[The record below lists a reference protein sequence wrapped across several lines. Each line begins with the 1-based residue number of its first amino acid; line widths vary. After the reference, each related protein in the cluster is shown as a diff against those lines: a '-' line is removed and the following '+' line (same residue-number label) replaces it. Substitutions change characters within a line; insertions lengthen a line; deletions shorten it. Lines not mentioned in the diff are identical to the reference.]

1 MPYRAVCIVGA
12 IGIALLCVSPAA
24 AQPVLAP
31 MRSNLR
37 PVPLPLTDALEPA
50 VVAQLASARADV
62 QRTSAAGGRALADAY
77 GELAQI
83 LHVYELFDGAEAAY
97 RNAMRLAS
105 TDVRW
110 PHLLGYLFAQTGRLD
125 EAVERFAEV
134 LRLDPSHREAAAHLA
149 DVNLRRGRLAV
160 AREQFQAI
168 VEAFPAF
175 ANNGLGEIALRE
187 ERFDEAIRRLHAVL
201 ERIPTATAVHY
212 PLAMAYRGLGR
223 LDDARRHLDLRGT
236 GTVRVSD
243 PLVDRIRTLVR
254 GERALV
260 LQGRELYEAGQFSE
274 AADAFR
280 RAAAAAPASAT
291 AHVNLGLALV
301 QAGDRSSAIDAF
313 RAAVAAAPGDV
324 AAHASL
330 GALLAETGRL
340 GEAAEHLRAAFDRA
354 PEAAATR
361 ALLVRALL
369 RLGRT
374 DDALTVLARAASL
387 DPDDEGVTVDLAILL
402 ADRMRYREA
411 IARLQDGYQR
421 HPGRAATAT
430 TLARLLAAA
439 PDRTVRDG
447 RRALEIAT
455 AVHTAAPGPVHRET
469 VALALAEIGRCTE
482 ASEWM
487 RKAIEEARRTN
498 EIVDAVRLEAELPKY
513 GGNECRP

>member
-1 MPYRAVCIVGA
+1 MPDVGLRIIRA
-12 IGIALLCVSPAA
+12 IGIVLLGAASAA

-31 MRSNLR
+31 TRSDLQ
-37 PVPLPLTDALEPA
+37 PVPLPLTNALEPA
-50 VVAQLASARADV
+50 VVAQLAAARADV
-62 QRTSAAGGRALADAY
+62 QRAAAAGGRELAEAY
-77 GELAQI
+77 GELAQL
-83 LHVYELFDGAEAAY
+83 LHAYELFDGAEAAY

-125 EAVERFAEV
+125 EAGERFEDV
-134 LRLDPSHREAAAHLA
+134 LRLNPSRREAAAHLA
-149 DVNLRRGRLAV
+149 DVNLRRGRLAL

-168 VEAFPAF
+168 AGAFPAF

-187 ERFDEAIRRLHAVL
+187 ERFDEAVRRFQAVL

-236 GTVRVSD
+236 GRVRVSD
-243 PLVDRIRTLVR
+243 PVVDRIRTLVR

-260 LQGRELYEAGQFSE
+260 LQGRELYAAGQFSE

-280 RAAAAAPASAT
+280 RATVAAPASAT
-291 AHVNLGLALV
+291 AHVNLGLTLV
-301 QAGDRSSAIDAF
+301 QLGDRSGAIETF
-313 RAAVAAAPGDV
+313 RAAVAAAPEDV

-340 GEAAEHLRAAFDRA
+340 VEAVEHLRAAFDRS
-354 PEAAATR
+354 PEGAATR
-361 ALLVRALL
+361 TLLVRTLI

-374 DDALTVLARAASL
+374 DDALTVLGRAASV
-387 DPDDEGVTVDLAILL
+387 DPDDEAVTLDLAILL

-411 IARLQDGYQR
+411 IARLDEAHQR
-421 HPGRAATAT
+421 HRERAPTAT

-455 AVHTAAPGPVHRET
+455 AVHTAAPGPVHGET
-469 VALALAEIGRCTE
+469 VALALAELGRCRE

-487 RKAIEEARRTN
+487 RKAIDEARHTN
-498 EIVDAVRLEAELPKY
+498 NLFDAVRLESELPKY

>member
-1 MPYRAVCIVGA
+1 MSCRGVCIVGA
-12 IGIALLCVSPAA
+12 IGIALLCAVPAA

-50 VVAQLASARADV
+50 VVEQLASARV
-62 QRTSAAGGRALADAY
+62 VVERTSAAGGRALAEAY

-97 RNAMRLAS
+97 RNAILLAS

-110 PHLLGYLFAQTGRLD
+110 PHLLGCLFAQTGRLD
-125 EAVERFAEV
+125 EAVERFEAV
-134 LRLDPSHREAAAHLA
+134 LRMQPSHREASAHLA
-149 DVNLRRGRLAV
+149 DVNLRLGRLAV

-175 ANNGLGEIALRE
+175 ANNGLGDIALRE
-187 ERFDEAIRRLHAVL
+187 ERFDEAIRRLTTVL
-201 ERIPTATAVHY
+201 ERMPTATAVHY

-243 PLVDRIRTLVR
+243 PLLDRIRTLVR

-260 LQGRELYEAGQFSE
+260 LQGREFYEAGQFSE
-274 AADAFR
+274 AAEAFR
-280 RAAAAAPASAT
+280 RATVAAPASAT

-313 RAAVAAAPGDV
+313 RAAVAAAPEDV

-340 GEAAEHLRAAFDRA
+340 SDAAEHLRAAFDRA
-354 PEAAATR
+354 PEAVATR
-361 ALLVRALL
+361 TLLVRTLI

-374 DDALTVLARAASL
+374 EDALTVLARAASL
-387 DPDDEGVTVDLAILL
+387 DPEDEGVTVDLAILL
-402 ADRMRYREA
+402 ADRTRYREA
-411 IARLQDGYQR
+411 IARLHDGYQR
-421 HPGRAATAT
+421 HPDRAATAT

-455 AVHTAAPGPVHRET
+455 AVHAAAPGPVHRET
-469 VALALAEIGRCTE
+469 VALALAELGRCQE

-487 RKAIEEARRTN
+487 RKAIDEARRTN
-498 EIVDAVRLEAELPKY
+498 DVVAAVRLEAELPKY
-513 GGNECRP
+513 LGTGCRP

>member
-1 MPYRAVCIVGA
+1 MGIVRA
-12 IGIALLCVSPAA
+12 IGIVLLCAASAA

-31 MRSNLR
+31 MRSDLQ
-37 PVPLPLTDALEPA
+37 PVPLPLADGLEPA

-62 QRTSAAGGRALADAY
+62 QRTSAVGGRQLADAY

-97 RNAMRLAS
+97 RNAMRLVP

-125 EAVERFAEV
+125 EAAERFEHV
-134 LRLDPSHREAAAHLA
+134 LRLQPAHREAAAHLA
-149 DVNLRRGRLAV
+149 DVNLRLGRLAV

-175 ANNGLGEIALRE
+175 ANNGLGEVALRE
-187 ERFDEAIRRLHAVL
+187 ERFDEAIRRLQAVL
-201 ERIPTATAVHY
+201 ERVPSATAVHF

-223 LDDARRHLDLRGT
+223 LDEARRHLDLRGT
-236 GTVRVSD
+236 GSVRVSD

-260 LQGRELYEAGQFSE
+260 LQGRELYEAGQFSD
-274 AADAFR
+274 AVDAFR
-280 RAAAAAPASAT
+280 RATAAAPASAT

-301 QAGDRSSAIDAF
+301 QLGDRNSAIEAF
-313 RAAVAAAPGDV
+313 RAAVAAAPEDA

-330 GALLAETGRL
+330 GALLAEAGRL

-361 ALLVRALL
+361 TLLVRSLI
-369 RLGRT
+369 RLGRN

-387 DPDDEGVTVDLAILL
+387 DPDDEAVTVDLAILL

-411 IARLQDGYQR
+411 IARLDDGYKR
-421 HPGRAATAT
+421 HPDRTATAT

-469 VALALAEIGRCTE
+469 VALALAELGRCAE
-482 ASEWM
+482 ALEWM
-487 RKAIEEARRTN
+487 QKAIDEARRAN
-498 EIVDAVRLEAELPKY
+498 EIVDAVRLESGELPKY
-513 GGNECRP
+513 AGNECRP

>member
-1 MPYRAVCIVGA
+1 MSYRGACIVRA
-12 IGIALLCVSPAA
+12 IGVGLLCATSAA

-31 MRSNLR
+31 MRSNLQ
-37 PVPLPLTDALEPA
+37 PVPLPLTEALEPA
-50 VVAQLASARADV
+50 VVAQLAAARADV
-62 QRTSAAGGRALADAY
+62 QRASAAGGRELAEAY

-110 PHLLGYLFAQTGRLD
+110 PHLLGYLLAQVGRLA
-125 EAVERFAEV
+125 EAGERFEDV
-134 LRLDPSHREAAAHLA
+134 LRLNPSHREAAAHLA
-149 DVNLRRGRLAV
+149 DVNLRLGRLAI
-160 AREQFQAI
+160 AREQLEAI
-168 VEAFPAF
+168 AGAFPAF
-175 ANNGLGEIALRE
+175 ANNGLGEVALRE
-187 ERFDEAIRRLHAVL
+187 ERFDEAVRRFQAVL
-201 ERIPTATAVHY
+201 ERAPTATAVHY

-223 LDDARRHLDLRGT
+223 LNDARRHLDLRGT
-236 GTVRVSD
+236 GRVRVSD
-243 PLVDRIRTLVR
+243 PVVDRIRTLVR
-254 GERALV
+254 GERGLV

-301 QAGDRSSAIDAF
+301 QLGDRSSAIEAF
-313 RAAVAAAPGDV
+313 RAAVAAAPDDV

-361 ALLVRALL
+361 TLLVRALI

-374 DDALTVLARAASL
+374 DEALAVLARSASL
-387 DPDDEGVTVDLAILL
+387 DPDDEAVTVDLAILL

-411 IARLQDGYQR
+411 IARLQEAYQR
-421 HPGRAATAT
+421 HPDRAATAT

-455 AVHTAAPGPVHRET
+455 AVHTAAPRPAHGET
-469 VALALAEIGRCTE
+469 VALALAELGRCNE

-487 RKAIEEARRTN
+487 RKAIAGARSAN
-498 EIVDAVRLEAELPKY
+498 EIADAVRLESALPKY
-513 GGNECRP
+513 GGNDCRP

>member
-1 MPYRAVCIVGA
+1 MPYAGMWIVGA
-12 IGIALLCVSPAA
+12 MVAVLLCATSAA

-31 MRSNLR
+31 MRPNLQ
-37 PVPLPLTDALEPA
+37 PVPLPLTDTLEPA
-50 VVAQLASARADV
+50 VVAQLGTAGAEV
-62 QRTSAAGGRALADAY
+62 QRASVPGGRELAAAY

-105 TDVRW
+105 TDLRW

-125 EAVERFAEV
+125 EAREQFEHV
-134 LRLDPSHREAAAHLA
+134 LRLNPSHHEAAAHLA
-149 DVNLRRGRLAV
+149 DVNLRSGRLTV

-168 VEAFPAF
+168 AEAFPAF
-175 ANNGLGEIALRE
+175 ANNGLGEVALRE
-187 ERFDEAIRRLHAVL
+187 ERLDEAVRRFQAVL

-212 PLAMAYRGLGR
+212 PLAMAYRRLGR
-223 LDDARRHLDLRGT
+223 LDDARRHLELRGT
-236 GTVRVSD
+236 GRVRVSD
-243 PLVDRIRTLVR
+243 PIVDRIRTLVR
-254 GERALV
+254 GERGLV
-260 LQGRELYEAGQFSE
+260 LQGRELYEAGQFRE

-280 RAAAAAPASAT
+280 RAIAAAPASAT

-301 QAGDRSSAIDAF
+301 QLGDRSSAIEAF
-313 RAAVAAAPGDV
+313 RAALAAAPEDV

-340 GEAAEHLRAAFDRA
+340 AEAAEHLRAAFDRS

-361 ALLVRALL
+361 TLLVRTLI
-369 RLGRT
+369 RLGQT
-374 DDALTVLARAASL
+374 DNALTVLTRAASL
-387 DPDDEGVTVDLAILL
+387 DPDDEALTVDLAILL

-411 IARLQDGYQR
+411 IAGLQQAYQR
-421 HPGRAATAT
+421 HPDRAATAT

-469 VALALAEIGRCTE
+469 VALALAELGRCTE

-487 RKAIEEARRTN
+487 RKAIDEARRTN
-498 EIVDAVRLEAELPKY
+498 EIVDAVRLENELPKY
-513 GGNECRP
+513 AGNECRP

>member
-1 MPYRAVCIVGA
+1 MCIVRA
-12 IGIALLCVSPAA
+12 IGIVLLSAASVA

-31 MRSNLR
+31 MRSNLQ
-37 PVPLPLTDALEPA
+37 PVPLPLTDTLEPA
-50 VVAQLASARADV
+50 VAAQLASARADV
-62 QRTSAAGGRALADAY
+62 QRASAAGGRELAEAY

-97 RNAMRLAS
+97 RNAVRLAS

-125 EAVERFAEV
+125 EAGERFADV
-134 LRLDPSHREAAAHLA
+134 LRLNPSRREAAAHLA
-149 DVNLRRGRLAV
+149 DVNLRLGQLAV
-160 AREQFQAI
+160 ARDQFEAV

-175 ANNGLGEIALRE
+175 ANNGLGEVALRE
-187 ERFDEAIRRLHAVL
+187 ERFDEAVRRFQTVL
-201 ERIPTATAVHY
+201 DRIPTATAVHY
-212 PLAMAYRGLGR
+212 SLAMAYRGLGR
-223 LDDARRHLDLRGT
+223 LDDARRHLDLRGS
-236 GTVRVSD
+236 GRVRVSD
-243 PLVDRIRTLVR
+243 PVVDRIRTLVR
-254 GERALV
+254 GERGLV

-280 RAAAAAPASAT
+280 RATAAAPASAA

-301 QAGDRSSAIDAF
+301 QLGDRSSAIEAF
-313 RAAVAAAPGDV
+313 RAAVAAAPEDV

-340 GEAAEHLRAAFDRA
+340 GEAAEHLRAAFDRS

-361 ALLVRALL
+361 TLLVRTLI

-374 DDALTVLARAASL
+374 DDALTVLERAASL
-387 DPDDEGVTVDLAILL
+387 DPDEEVVTVDLAILL

-411 IARLQDGYQR
+411 IARLQATYQR
-421 HPGRAATAT
+421 HPDRAATAT

-455 AVHTAAPGPVHRET
+455 AVHTAAPGPAHGET
-469 VALALAEIGRCTE
+469 VALALAELGRCKE

-487 RKAIEEARRTN
+487 RKAIDEARRTN
-498 EIVDAVRLEAELPKY
+498 DTFDAVRLESELPKY
-513 GGNECRP
+513 GRSECRP

>member
-1 MPYRAVCIVGA
+1 MGIVRA
-12 IGIALLCVSPAA
+12 IGIMLLCAASAA
-24 AQPVLAP
+24 AQPALAP
-31 MRSNLR
+31 MRPNLQA
-37 PVPLPLTDALEPA
+37 VPLPLTDLLEPA
-50 VVAQLASARADV
+50 VVAQLATARDDV
-62 QRTSAAGGRALADAY
+62 QRTSAAGGRELAEAY

-125 EAVERFAEV
+125 EAAERFEEV
-134 LRLDPSHREAAAHLA
+134 LRLNPSQREAAAHLA
-149 DVNLRRGRLAV
+149 DVHLRLGRLAV

-168 VEAFPAF
+168 ADAFPAF
-175 ANNGLGEIALRE
+175 ANNGLGEVALRE
-187 ERFDEAIRRLHAVL
+187 ERFDEAVRRFQAVL

-212 PLAMAYRGLGR
+212 SLAMAYRGLGR

-236 GTVRVSD
+236 GRVRVSD
-243 PLVDRIRTLVR
+243 PFVDRIRTLVR

-280 RAAAAAPASAT
+280 RATAAAPTSAT

-301 QAGDRSSAIDAF
+301 QLGDRSSAIEAF
-313 RAAVAAAPGDV
+313 RAAVAAAPEDV

-340 GEAAEHLRAAFDRA
+340 AEAADELRAAFDRA

-361 ALLVRALL
+361 TLLVRTLI

-374 DDALTVLARAASL
+374 DDALTVLTRAASL
-387 DPDDEGVTVDLAILL
+387 DPDDEAVTVDLAILL

-411 IARLQDGYQR
+411 IAALRDAYQR
-421 HPGRAATAT
+421 HPDRAATAT

-455 AVHTAAPGPVHRET
+455 AVHAAAPGPVHGET
-469 VALALAEIGRCTE
+469 VALALAELGRCNE

-487 RKAIEEARRTN
+487 RKAIDEARRTN
-498 EIVDAVRLEAELPKY
+498 EIVAAVRLESELPKY
-513 GGNECRP
+513 SGTECRP